1 MKYSFLKIMTEHSF
15 RAREICYQEGEDFHA
30 ISLDFDLFAEGKT
43 REEAMQRLRDAT
55 MGYLLLCIQD
65 NELDEEIYRTAPKK
79 YHDMFQYY
87 LEEAKTPRKS
97 EKKKKGKYHKKVF
110 SVSTNDYDNIC
121 A

>member
-1 MKYSFLKIMTEHSF
+1 MSQRSF
-15 RAREICYQEGEDFHA
+15 RAREICYQDGEDFHA

-65 NELDEEIYRTAPKK
+65 KEPDQEVYRMAPKK
-79 YHDMFQYY
+79 YQDMFQYY
-87 LEEAKTPRKS
+87 LEEAKSLEKY
-97 EKKKKGKYHKKVF
+97 EKKKKGKHHKKVF
-110 SVSTNDYDNIC
+110 SVSTNDYDNIY